1 MAKEN
6 IFIINE
12 LIKDLGISEEVIK
25 KIEDYKIIVPMG
37 VTKDRIPFYSG
48 DNKKQFLYIKNMFE
62 LGYTIEEIQRI
73 VKKVGFPKGLDKNQ
87 GKGVGKLLTVGDLAA
102 KVDVSIRTIKHW
114 EEKGIIESDMR
125 SDGGFRLFSESYI
138 YLCKLI
144 LDLQLF
150 GYSLSQIKTI
160 SGLFREF
167 LKISNDQGIYSKEM
181 TLGKIENMNIEIM
194 SLKNKI
200 TLFKEGIT
208 RWEELL
214 AKKKKELH
222 SIKKSNEKRQDLKKK
237 EKNDLSKNL

>member
-12 LIKDLGISEEVIK
+12 LIKDLGISEELIK
-25 KIEDYKIIVPMG
+25 KIENYKVIVPMG
-37 VTKDRIPFYSG
+37 VTKDRIPFYSR

-87 GKGVGKLLTVGDLAA
+87 AKGVGKLLTVGDLAA

-114 EEKGIIESDMR
+114 EEKGIIEADMR

-150 GYSLSQIKTI
+150 GYSLGQIKTI

-181 TLGKIENMNIEIM
+181 TLGKIENMNSEIM

-200 TLFKEGIT
+200 TLLKKGIT

-214 AKKKKELH
+214 AKKTKELH
-222 SIKKSNEKRQDLKKK
+222 SIKKSNEKRQD
-237 EKNDLSKNL
+237 